1 MFFKKLFD
9 PWIHLRKPELRTL
22 REQMML
28 DLKVEIRHPPVGE
41 KMTFD
46 IHGVFAGVFR
56 PSQLKIEQYFC
67 FLMNMLAAATCPAA
81 RYISQENPKLH
92 PMI

>member
-46 IHGVFAGVFR
+46 IHGVFAAVFR

-67 FLMNMLAAATCPAA
+67 FIIECNKFTRKVVEVNLNTLCI
-81 RYISQENPKLH
+81 YI
-92 PMI
+92 